1 MFLVL
6 KKAFGRCVPQRLGPQ
21 TLLLFI
27 TLSEREEQ
35 DSTGMGSGLGRF
47 AGIWQKAVVEVW

>member
-1 MFLVL
+1 
-6 KKAFGRCVPQRLGPQ
+6 
-21 TLLLFI
+21 LLLFI